1 MAILTNLKK
10 EDFNKILNNYN
21 LDKYKSH
28 KHLPQALGNTVYLLK
43 TTKNKFIL
51 KIFEKSD
58 PKFIQF
64 QIKVMKLFEN
74 SKLPSPKI
82 IPTKN
87 NKSLLIYNENR
98 IMIQEFVEGKTPKTF
113 SNALIKNIAQAQG
126 KMNTSLLKLELKGE
140 YTWGKDYQFSP
151 IEFGAYSFGN
161 FNIKNE
167 NKLFLKELKNLN
179 KNKLKRS
186 IIHGDF
192 HSANM
197 LVKKDKVVTII
208 DLDDIHEDFL
218 VQEVSNFIAHTF
230 IGLKSIKKDQME
242 IYIREYEKHVKLNE
256 EEKKAIYF
264 FIKHRFL
271 SVIGW
276 HLQQLKKHMD
286 QKESIEKIVIE
297 HIKLY
302 KSFSKISLNDFI
314 RMF

>member
-21 LDKYKSH
+21 IGKYKSH
-28 KHLPQALGNTVYLLK
+28 KHIQRALGNTVYILK

-58 PKFIQF
+58 PNFIEF
-64 QIKVMKLFEN
+64 QIKVMKLFEKE
-74 SKLPSPKI
+74 KLPTPKI
-82 IPTKN
+82 ISTKN
-87 NKSLLIYNENR
+87 NKPLLIYNKNR
-98 IMIQEFVEGKTPKTF
+98 IMIQEFIEGISPETF
-113 SNALIKNIAQAQG
+113 SNTLIKDIAQKQG
-126 KMNTSLLKLELKGE
+126 KMNSSLLKLKLTGK
-140 YTWGKDYQFSP
+140 YIWGTDYQFSP

-161 FNIKNE
+161 FNIEKE
-167 NKLFLKELKNLN
+167 NKLLVQELNEIN
-179 KNKLKRS
+179 KKKLKKS

-192 HSANM
+192 HSANF
-197 LVKKDKVVTII
+197 LVKKDKLVAIL
-208 DLDDIHEDFL
+208 DLDDVHEDFL
-218 VQEVSNFIAHTF
+218 IQEVANLISHTF
-230 IGLKSIKKDQME
+230 INLDSIKEEQLK
-242 IYIREYEKHVKLNE
+242 IYIKEYEKQVKLNE

-286 QKESIEKIVIE
+286 QKEDIEKTVIE

-302 KSFSKISLNDFI
+302 KSFSKISLNEFMK
-314 RMF
+314 MF